1 MRRRLT
7 GQRRPSNANSDHPA
21 AQVAHL
27 PQREE
32 LSVTGH
38 CRGRCGLDAAVL
50 GVVHSWWRGRHPWL
64 ALGGAR
70 STQFGSRTDPPPAP
84 PAPEAALVA
93 HRPPGRHRRGRP
105 GGLVL
110 PGQCAGQFDR
120 PEDGLGHTTF
130 ANLQIAGLPSV
141 TASAPARL
149 AAWYRNTGE
158 PVLGSLVQADNDL
171 SKGQYQAG
179 CSMIESV
186 ASKALAQP
194 YPPRPGAR
202 LPLGSRFD
210 LQHHRG
216 RGVPTGPA
224 GEELLGP
231 AFGGG
236 VHHRRRRPA
245 PR

>member
-1 MRRRLT
+1 MARLRRRSQHSVRFSHRIRPQHRLPRR
-7 GQRRPSNANSDHPA
+7 QR
-21 AQVAHL
+21 
-27 PQREE
+27 
-32 LSVTGH
+32 
-38 CRGRCGLDAAVL
+38 
-50 GVVHSWWRGRHPWL
+50 W
-64 ALGGAR
+64 
-70 STQFGSRTDPPPAP
+70 SRTGRRAGIGV
-84 PAPEAALVA
+84 AALA
-93 HRPPGRHRRGRP
+93 ALFFPASALASSTGPKTGSDIP
-105 GGLVL
+105 
-110 PGQCAGQFDR
+110 A
-120 PEDGLGHTTF
+120 F

-194 YPPRPGAR
+194 YPPDPALAYHWGAA
-202 LPLGSRFD
+202 LTFNITGA
-210 LQHHRG
+210 G
-216 RGVPTGPA
+216 RVPTGPA